1 MAFSGVLVKNGL
13 DYKLNS
19 LNATVKQFFF
29 IPPIICVSKITG

>member
-19 LNATVKQFFF
+19 LNATVKQFFSF
-29 IPPIICVSKITG
+29 PQLFV